1 MIYDA
6 RPWKNAQ
13 GNRLKGGGFE
23 DTKHYRNSELYFCD
37 IDNIHAVSKCFRAM
51 YDIVGQPDTFNSS
64 QSYQPTLENTG
75 YMVMLSKVL
84 KSVNMVVESMLVKN
98 YNVLVHCSDGW
109 DRTAQ
114 MCSLS
119 QQLIDPYYRTI
130 EGFIVLICKDWI
142 SFGHQFHLRF
152 GHYDRD
158 FKQEQRSPVF
168 IQYLDCVRQLLI
180 QFPTHFEYNHELLL
194 YIAQEINSQKYGT
207 FLGNNEAER
216 EKWGVQHK
224 TESMWTYVWLEKGRF
239 TNKFYCPENTQNS
252 I

>member
-98 YNVLVHCSDGW
+98 SNVLVHCSDGW

-158 FKQEQRSPVF
+158 FK
-168 IQYLDCVRQLLI
+168 
-180 QFPTHFEYNHELLL
+180 
-194 YIAQEINSQKYGT
+194 
-207 FLGNNEAER
+207 
-216 EKWGVQHK
+216 
-224 TESMWTYVWLEKGRF
+224 
-239 TNKFYCPENTQNS
+239 
-252 I
+252 